1 MLGAFLMDGNAM
13 TGKCIQR
20 HIDIALRLQRG
31 RADKYGVIPGK
42 RQCKEEAG
50 EELRADISGKRIAP
64 AGKLPFD
71 RKRKTV
77 PVVEGNA
84 LLIKDP
90 VVRCQRALRE
100 AAMPHIA
107 DDIP

>member
-1 MLGAFLMDGNAM
+1 M
-13 TGKCIQR
+13 TGKRIQR
-20 HIDIALRLQRG
+20 HIDIALRLERG

-77 PVVEGNA
+77 AAIEGNA

-90 VVRCQRALRE
+90 VVWCQRALRE
-100 AAMPHIA
+100 TAMPHIA